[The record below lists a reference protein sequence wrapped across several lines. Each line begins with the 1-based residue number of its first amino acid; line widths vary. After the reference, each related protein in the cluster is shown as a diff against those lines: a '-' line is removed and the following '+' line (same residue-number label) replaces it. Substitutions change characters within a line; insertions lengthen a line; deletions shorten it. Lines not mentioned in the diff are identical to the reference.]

1 METKSVRC
9 TPAGALVGSV
19 WLIGPDLANKRDGRL
34 GKMRRMSLFPVT
46 PGSAARLTGM
56 LRTAPAPDLAD
67 VVEAHWVVRWDGQA
81 MPALR
86 HEVLPDPSVNLA
98 VEPAG
103 RLLYGVGSSHFQ
115 RELIESGMVI
125 GTKFR
130 PGGFSGFR
138 PGPVSLI
145 TGFLRAG
152 RPAHDPSRAL
162 VLDIV
167 EAMRAA
173 PPGIRVT
180 GLAADFAVSPRTLQR
195 LFAQHVGAS
204 PKQVLQRF
212 RRHQAVEL
220 LRGNHSLNLSRL
232 AVELGYH
239 DQAHLARDFRTT
251 LGRSPSAVAQSK

>member
-1 METKSVRC
+1 
-9 TPAGALVGSV
+9 
-19 WLIGPDLANKRDGRL
+19 
-34 GKMRRMSLFPVT
+34 MSLFPVT

-56 LRTAPAPDLAD
+56 LRIAPAPDLAD
-67 VVEAHWVVRWDGQA
+67 VVEAHWVVRWNRQG

-98 VEPAG
+98 VEPAC

-115 RELIESGMVI
+115 RELTESGMVI

-130 PGGFSGFR
+130 PGGFSGFC

-145 TGFLRAG
+145 TGRVITLPEAFGPAGARLDAALATAVGISSIIATITAFLRAN
-152 RPAHDPSRAL
+152 RPAPDPSRAL
-162 VLDIV
+162 VLDTV

-173 PPGIRVT
+173 PPGIRVAD
-180 GLAADFAVSPRTLQR
+180 LAADFAVSPRTLQR

-220 LRGNHSLNLSRL
+220 LGGHHSPNLSRL

-251 LGRSPSAVAQSK
+251 LGRSPSAVAESKW